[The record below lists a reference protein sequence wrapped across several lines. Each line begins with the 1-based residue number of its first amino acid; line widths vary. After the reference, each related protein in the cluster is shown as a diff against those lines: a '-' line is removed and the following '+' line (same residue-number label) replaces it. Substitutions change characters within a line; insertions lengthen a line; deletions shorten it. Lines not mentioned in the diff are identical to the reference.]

1 MKNQSLF
8 FLYQA
13 GGCNHGSSHVLFLSN
28 REASHTCK
36 VSHLNMMLLDNMA
49 VATVDSS
56 EEAKYLYLHDKMSVH
71 NVALYWSLSS
81 WF

>member
-1 MKNQSLF
+1 MKYSGYRKNIKNQSLF

-13 GGCNHGSSHVLFLSN
+13 GGCNHGSSHALFLSN

-36 VSHLNMMLLDNMA
+36 VLHLNMMLLDNMA

-56 EEAKYLYLHDKMSVH
+56 EEAKYLYLS
-71 NVALYWSLSS
+71 
-81 WF
+81 